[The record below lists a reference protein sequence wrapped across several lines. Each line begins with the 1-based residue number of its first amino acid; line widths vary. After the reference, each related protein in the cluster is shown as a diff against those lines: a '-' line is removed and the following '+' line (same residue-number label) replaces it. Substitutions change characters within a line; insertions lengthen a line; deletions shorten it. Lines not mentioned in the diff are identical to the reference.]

1 MNKTNLIW
9 ITGLILGLVIIIIPR
24 LAQKN
29 CTQNIGCLLF
39 TVIPLYP
46 AVALKIKNYTLS
58 IFISFIFWFLVGSLI
73 GFLVYK
79 IKTKRS

>member
-1 MNKTNLIW
+1 VNKINLIW
-9 ITGLILGLVIIIIPR
+9 ISGLILGLVMILIPW

-46 AVALKIKNYTLS
+46 AVTLKIKNYTLS
-58 IFISFIFWFLVGSLI
+58 ILISFIFWFLIGSLI

-79 IKTKRS
+79 IKRNK

>member
-1 MNKTNLIW
+1 MNRINLIW
-9 ITGLILGLVIIIIPR
+9 IPGLLLGLVIILIPW

-46 AVALKIKNYTLS
+46 AVLLKMKNYTLS
-58 IFISFIFWFLVGSLI
+58 LLISFIFWFLLGSLI
-73 GFLVYK
+73 GFLIYK
-79 IKTKRS
+79 LKKK

>member
-1 MNKTNLIW
+1 MNKLHLIW
-9 ITGLILGLVIIIIPR
+9 ISGLSLGIIMIVIPW

-39 TVIPLYP
+39 TVLPLYP
-46 AVALKIKNYTLS
+46 AIALKIKNYTFS
-58 IFISFIFWFLVGSLI
+58 ILISFIFWFLLGSLI

-79 IKTKRS
+79 IKKNKS

>member
-1 MNKTNLIW
+1 MNKINLIW
-9 ITGLILGLVIIIIPR
+9 IPGLILGLVMIVIPW

-46 AVALKIKNYTLS
+46 AVALKMKNYMFS
-58 IFISFIFWFLVGSLI
+58 ILISFIFWFLLGSLI
-73 GFLVYK
+73 GFLIYK
-79 IKTKRS
+79 FKK

>member
-1 MNKTNLIW
+1 MNRLHLIW
-9 ITGLILGLVIIIIPR
+9 ILGLILGIIMIAIPW

-39 TVIPLYP
+39 TVLPLYP
-46 AVALKIKNYTLS
+46 AISLKIKSYTLS
-58 IFISFIFWFLVGSLI
+58 ILISFIFWFLLGSLI

-79 IKTKRS
+79 VKKTK

>member
-1 MNKTNLIW
+1 MSRINLIW
-9 ITGLILGLVIIIIPR
+9 IPGLLLGLVMITIPW

-46 AVALKIKNYTLS
+46 AVLLKIKNYALS
-58 IFISFIFWFLVGSLI
+58 NLISFIFWFLLGSLI

-79 IKTKRS
+79 IKNI